1 MILPSPQCRALGSAG
16 GIAERDTMARILII
30 AGALAASTLLGGWG
44 FDRQGAFCVFD
55 REYTNCGYASYES
68 CVEAARGAGGNCRPN
83 PMYAGERETRRP
95 RYR

>member
-1 MILPSPQCRALGSAG
+1 MILPSPQCRALGTAG
-16 GIAERDTMARILII
+16 GIAGQDTMTRILTIV
-30 AGALAASTLLGGWG
+30 GALAASTLLGGWA
-44 FDRQGAFCVFD
+44 FDRQGPFCVFD
-55 REYTNCGYASYES
+55 REYTNCGYASYGS